1 MNYKLKAVKIRLN
14 KISPEN
20 FMKSYKKYNNSKI
33 INISNKKIE
42 FNDNISCFNTISAKH
57 NKNIIKYINN
67 HNSHILRSTSGSNK
81 TANIL
86 ESFKTKPNSNTG
98 KYLNTKKL
106 NYKYITDENSKINYS
121 NNKIIFMDS
130 AENKCKNPNKIN
142 NNIIKKLNIIS
153 PSQINYKYQKL
164 AKNKVKFNTSTT
176 NTNTINFPNDEICN
190 TNNFNLSK
198 NSNRIKSRKITKKHI
213 SLNKENKK
221 IIRYF
226 HEKGRKRLNESNPCL
241 SKIGIDNEN
250 NIFITGY
257 SLENIKK
264 DNFVSL
270 TNQLNKLIKQ
280 TKNDLKII
288 DFLKGENWKLK
299 EQIKDFL
306 KNNVTESENLE
317 FVSSLELENKKLL
330 IENERLNMDILKL
343 KSKINDFENEK
354 NSQYNLSAFSINESD
369 KENKELLQRIKNL
382 EEKFYLYSKN
392 KP

>member
-67 HNSHILRSTSGSNK
+67 HNSHILRSTSGTNK
-81 TANIL
+81 TTNIL

-121 NNKIIFMDS
+121 TNKIIFMDS

-280 TKNDLKII
+280 TKNDQKII

-354 NSQYNLSAFSINESD
+354 NSQYNLGAFSINESD

>member
-81 TANIL
+81 TTNIL

-121 NNKIIFMDS
+121 TNKIIFMDS

-280 TKNDLKII
+280 TKNDQKII

-354 NSQYNLSAFSINESD
+354 NSQYNLGAFSINESD

>member
-42 FNDNISCFNTISAKH
+42 FNDNISYFNTISAKH

-81 TANIL
+81 TTNIL

-130 AENKCKNPNKIN
+130 AENKCKNPNTIN

-280 TKNDLKII
+280 TKNDQKII

-354 NSQYNLSAFSINESD
+354 NSQYNLGAFSINESD